1 MQFLPYRLGR
11 TAALII
17 AAGFV
22 AHAAGDGNLA
32 VTVTSAAGKPLAG
45 ATITVSS
52 PTQIGGNKTF
62 TTDSQGK
69 ARFLRLAP
77 GSFKVQVSADGYQSQ
92 TINNVDVL
100 VDQTA
105 QVNAK
110 MVPVGSA
117 TVEVVSSV
125 PLVDTTTVTA
135 GTQVTQDD
143 VQSLPIARNQLATL
157 TLAPGVVSV
166 GGNPSLAAGLN
177 RDNFGGNGARNNTY
191 MVDGVD
197 MTSPETGTYRTT
209 IPQELIA
216 NQDIKTGAITAE
228 YSARAG
234 LFSNVTTVAGSN
246 DWHGGVT
253 YQFRNPSMYNAVGR
267 FKIPQ
272 TFSKLQDTTVYFEG
286 PIIKDKLWIVASGQ
300 AVKDTANVSV
310 ASSATLTPGE
320 TRTSTLNDE
329 KRYFVKLT
337 WTPAAGH
344 TLVGSFMRNPS
355 VFDNLGAPTVVTARA
370 IQTERGGSN
379 YNLAYTWQTAKFIL
393 DVKLARHEESDTTK
407 ALLHNLGA
415 QIDLNVD
422 PAGGA
427 VPVINRTFG
436 NAGAAT
442 GRDYR
447 RDIFRVDGT
456 FLFDLLGG
464 HTLKTGIQ
472 QGKDQLTQAIFI
484 DNGGSQYNNLGA
496 LATGGGPTYSYVD
509 GNYGGSVP
517 GTISRMKSAIN
528 NQAAYAAIKTSL
540 DTNHDGSVDDAEL
553 GAYRFSELFDASRP
567 SLGYL
572 GYRITLDSKASS
584 TPKMEYQ
591 GAYVQDQ
598 WQIGRVTF
606 SPGFRID
613 KYTYKADNGQSLF
626 KTDWAFAP
634 RIGATWDVAG
644 DGRTKAYAYW
654 GRYID
659 PIKLDMVRFTGSLT
673 SSVRLEQIRI
683 NNTWVTENTR
693 GGSKV
698 VDAVFAD
705 TFKLPKTDEFRM
717 GLAKDFGNSWSV
729 EGTYTYRR
737 DYDLVEDWDP
747 TLYADAASLEA
758 EARSVF
764 GIPTKKPDGSN
775 YTPTATEQNVINAFR
790 ALVINP
796 NYFAGGGFTGQQ
808 NIDRVNNGTL
818 NFVLANLPG
827 GFRYFNTFDLTV
839 TRKLK
844 DHWGGFASWTSVRA
858 RGNSQSSGNADFQG
872 DLARWDPRL
881 PYVNGALD
889 GSVNWVGKLYGY
901 YKFDGGFLVG
911 IAHNLNSGYHYSNGR
926 VFSTRV
932 LLDPIQYTNAN
943 FSPAK
948 VTADPNFFNVEQQGR
963 NMTPRI
969 EQTDLHLQYDW
980 TMFTKFKGQVFAD
993 VFNLF
998 NRQNGV
1004 DLSEGP
1010 NIRGAAPVANTPY
1023 TYQVPRRYSLGLRF
1037 NF

>member
-1 MQFLPYRLGR
+1 MQFLPHRLGR
-11 TAALII
+11 TAAILI

-22 AHAAGDGNLA
+22 VHAAGDGNMT
-32 VTVTSAAGKPLAG
+32 VTVASAAGKALAG
-45 ATITVSS
+45 VTVTLSS
-52 PTQIGGNKTF
+52 PTQIGGNRTAI
-62 TTDSQGK
+62 TDAQGK

-77 GSFKVQVSADGYQSQ
+77 GSFKVQVNADGFQSQ
-92 TINNVDVL
+92 TINNIDVL

-157 TLAPGVVSV
+157 SLAPGVVSV

-197 MTSPETGTYRTT
+197 MTSPEAGTYRTT

-246 DWHGGVT
+246 DWHGGVV
-253 YQFRNPSMYNAVGR
+253 YQFRNPSMYNDVGR
-267 FKIPQ
+267 YKIPQ
-272 TFSKLQDTTVYFEG
+272 TFSKFQDTTVYFEG
-286 PIIKDKLWIVASGQ
+286 PIIKDKLWIVGSAQ
-300 AVKDTANVSV
+300 AVKDTADVSV
-310 ASSATLTPGE
+310 AAAATLTPGE
-320 TRTSTLNDE
+320 TRQATLNDE

-337 WTPAAGH
+337 WSPAAGH

-355 VFDNLGAPTVVTARA
+355 VFNNLAAPTVVTARG

-407 ALLHNLGA
+407 ALGHNLGA
-415 QIDLNVD
+415 QVDLSTD

-427 VPVINRTFG
+427 VPVIQRTFG
-436 NAGAAT
+436 NSGAAT

-447 RDIFRVDGT
+447 RDMFRVDGT
-456 FLFDLLGG
+456 FLFDAAGS
-464 HTLKTGIQ
+464 HTLKTGLQ
-472 QGKDQLTQAIFI
+472 MGTDQLTQLIFI
-484 DNGGSQYNNLGA
+484 DNGGSQYNNLGPA
-496 LATGGGPTYSYVD
+496 FGGSIGPTYNTVD
-509 GNYGGSVP
+509 TTYSGSVP
-517 GTISRMKSAIN
+517 GTISRMLSAIN
-528 NQAAYAAIKTSL
+528 NQAAYAAVKTFL
-540 DTNHDGSVDDAEL
+540 DTDHDNSVSDAEIR
-553 GAYRFSELFDASRP
+553 AYRFNELFDPARP
-567 SLGYL
+567 NLGFL
-572 GYRITLDSKASS
+572 GYRITMDSFASS
-584 TPKMEYQ
+584 TPKMVYQ

-606 SPGFRID
+606 TPGFRLD
-613 KYTYKADNGQSLF
+613 KYEYKADNGQSLF
-626 KTDWAFAP
+626 KTDLAFAP
-634 RIGATWDVAG
+634 RIGITWDVKG

-673 SSVRLEQIRI
+673 SSVRNEQIRI
-683 NNTWVTENTR
+683 NNTWVTENVR

-705 TFKLPKTDEFRM
+705 TFKLPKTDEFRF

-737 DYDLVEDWDP
+737 DFDIVEDWDP
-747 TLYADAASLEA
+747 TLYTSQAALEA
-758 EARSVF
+758 EGRAVF
-764 GIPTKKPDGSN
+764 GLGS
-775 YTPTATEQNVINAFR
+775 TAYASLTQAGKNVVDAYR
-790 ALVINP
+790 ALYIDP
-796 NYFAGGGFTGQQ
+796 NYFKGGGFTGQQ
-808 NIDRVNNGTL
+808 NVDRVNNGTL

-827 GFRYFNTFDLTV
+827 GFRYYNTLDLTA

-844 DHWGGFASWTSVRA
+844 DNWGGFATYTYVRA

-872 DLARWDPRL
+872 DLARFDPRL
-881 PYVNGALD
+881 GYINGPLD
-889 GSVNWVGKLYGY
+889 GSVNWVAKVYGY
-901 YKFDGGFLVG
+901 YKFDNGILVG
-911 IAHNLNSGYHYSNGR
+911 LGHNLNSGYHYSDSA
-926 VFSTRV
+926 VLSTRV
-932 LLDPIQYTNAN
+932 LIKPP
-943 FSPAK
+943 S
-948 VTADPNFFNVEQQGR
+948 DPNLLQSEQQGK
-963 NMTPRI
+963 NMTPRV
-969 EQTDLHLQYDW
+969 EQTDLHLQYDHTIW
-980 TMFTKFKGQVFAD
+980 NKVKGQIFAD

-998 NRQNGV
+998 NRQGGV
-1004 DLSEGP
+1004 DLSEGT
-1010 NIRGAAPVANTPY
+1010 NIRAAAPVANTPY
-1023 TYQVPRRYSLGLRF
+1023 SYQVPRRYVLGVRI